1 MDRRAAPDPRR
12 WGPCVARGVG
22 DWLVGELLEHL
33 GALPARLRRL
43 EIEGAGHDAPALIA
57 AAQRR
62 HLELALLPPARRTGY
77 LAGLDR

>member
-1 MDRRAAPDPRR
+1 M
-12 WGPCVARGVG
+12 ARGAG
-22 DWLVGELLEHL
+22 DWMVGELLEHL

-43 EIEGAGHDAPALIA
+43 EIEGAGHHAPALIA

-62 HLELALLPPARRTGY
+62 HFELALLPPVRRTGY